1 MKACFVAFVGQF
13 SEARGRWVCAC
24 EPRGHYAFP
33 RNAWT
38 DKACDTIRARR
49 R

>member
-1 MKACFVAFVGQF
+1 MKITVLAYVGQF
-13 SEARGRWVCAC
+13 TEARGRWVCAC

-38 DKACDTIRARR
+38 AGAVDAIRGRR
-49 R
+49 K